1 MPKNAA
7 FLYMRNLFITTI
19 TVSGVAFP
27 TIFSVSW
34 KKVNKKLYL
43 SSTRPVRP
51 VDSRFNFQRNCVMA
65 FILGRRQLME
75 YHDQFYLLFRY

>member
-19 TVSGVAFP
+19 TVSGMAFP

-34 KKVNKKLYL
+34 KKVNKKIVFKLN
-43 SSTRPVRP
+43 STCET
-51 VDSRFNFQRNCVMA
+51 SRQQ
-65 FILGRRQLME
+65 I
-75 YHDQFYLLFRY
+75 